1 MINMTRAEAMSKIK
15 NAIAN
20 HIPDSDS
27 IELFNFQPYGIS
39 NDSVNEMLKEVLD
52 NNPDLDPNGEFEA
65 IQSILTFFPS
75 QERVRKAAYKY
86 LAQYDSEEDFIDECG
101 RLDKINDYF
110 SGAHLTEDEIRA
122 AFRKG

>member
-1 MINMTRAEAMSKIK
+1 MSSMTRTEAMRKIES
-15 NAIAN
+15 AIEN

-27 IELFNFQPYGIS
+27 AELFNFQSYGFS
-39 NDSVNEMLKEVLD
+39 NNTVNEILEEVIEK
-52 NNPDLDPNGEFEA
+52 NPDLDPNGEFEA

-101 RLDKINDYF
+101 CLDKINDYF
-110 SGAHLTEDEIRA
+110 SGAHLTEEEIRA
-122 AFRKG
+122 AFRKD